1 MYQPALGP
9 PSGKA
14 VKNSWRPNNRPHRRL
29 MPWRLAFWNDP
40 HNPGNAVQC
49 IDYPGAR
56 AGTHRLGQLV
66 AAKVTHLRDLVIW
79 LPRIARQHASSQEK
93 HHVVLVWLGVDT
105 DE

>member
-1 MYQPALGP
+1 
-9 PSGKA
+9 
-14 VKNSWRPNNRPHRRL
+14 

-105 DE
+105 DEPVSNHIQARFLKHLALQCGELRLA